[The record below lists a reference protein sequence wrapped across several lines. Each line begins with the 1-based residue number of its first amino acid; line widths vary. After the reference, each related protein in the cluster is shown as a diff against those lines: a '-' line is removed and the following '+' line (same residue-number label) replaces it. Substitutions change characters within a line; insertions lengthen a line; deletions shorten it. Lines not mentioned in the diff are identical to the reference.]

1 MSDEMQPILLED
13 LKIALPGIVL
23 RRVALNRHMP
33 RVEKLSEHV
42 HDFQQVLLYL
52 RGVGEQ
58 HLDEIVVPVS
68 RGTVLSIP
76 PGKKHRFV
84 KSKAASPI
92 CLAIDL
98 ETTSG
103 EAWPD
108 QGALSRNQLA
118 TVESRLFDLNTLQRK
133 KNPSSVAI
141 ASRILRILGE
151 IEEALREGDQVP
163 VGGPVSSA
171 VLRVIGKNELSGLTP
186 QCIAVE
192 LGRTLDHLNRQLG
205 DETGMTVGQ
214 VLNRARLEVC
224 YRLLKDTP
232 DTIGRIG
239 SAIGFD
245 DQNYFA
251 RWFRKQTGQSPTQWR
266 FGNASD
272 LEGSG
277 PSLGE

>member
-1 MSDEMQPILLED
+1 MSDELQSILLED
-13 LKIALPGIVL
+13 LKIALPGVVL

-42 HDFQQVLLYL
+42 HDFQQILLYL
-52 RGVGEQ
+52 RGAGEQ
-58 HLDEIVVPVS
+58 HLDDTVVPVS

-98 ETTSG
+98 DMTAG
-103 EAWPD
+103 GDWPD
-108 QGALSRNQLA
+108 QGLLNRNQLA

-151 IEEALREGDQVP
+151 IEEALREVEP
-163 VGGPVSSA
+163 FPTGGPVSSR
-171 VLRVIGKNELSGLTP
+171 VMRVIEKNELPDLTP
-186 QCIAVE
+186 QKLAEE
-192 LGRTLDHLNRQLG
+192 LGRSLDHLNRQLG
-205 DETGMTVGQ
+205 DESGMTVGQ
-214 VLNRARLEVC
+214 VLNKARLEAAGNF
-224 YRLLKDTP
+224 LKKTSNS
-232 DTIGRIG
+232 IGEIG

-251 RWFRKQTGQSPTQWR
+251 RWFRKQTGQSPTRWR
-266 FGNASD
+266 EVNRS
-272 LEGSG
+272 
-277 PSLGE
+277 